1 MLKFIRYNIESQK
14 IEDYEN
20 RKIHF
25 QISVGSSLLGEK
37 KLIVD
42 CPFWLNI
49 HKVVHIHIQE
59 KTECCVHYGN
69 PVNVYRS
76 GNVNE
81 EMG

>member
-1 MLKFIRYNIESQK
+1 MKTEKSIFK
-14 IEDYEN
+14 
-20 RKIHF
+20 
-25 QISVGSSLLGEK
+25 SVLDHRFWVKK